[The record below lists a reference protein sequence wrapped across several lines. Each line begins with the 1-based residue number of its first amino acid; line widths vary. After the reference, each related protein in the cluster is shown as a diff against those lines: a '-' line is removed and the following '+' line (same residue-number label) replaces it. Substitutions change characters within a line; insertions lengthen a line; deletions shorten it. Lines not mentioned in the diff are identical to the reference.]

1 MLDLWHTQE
10 FPLYRIERD
19 VLAFVL
25 FISFSMLYFIWSLIH
40 LSGSN
45 HKGSNFSNWNFVL
58 WWQMLWYI
66 PPSLNK
72 SPRRCFHRIQ
82 CFYFPSRHSWG
93 KKSLALLSGDER
105 GVFIMDLSDK
115 LVTTSGEKE
124 SHDFPFS
131 SPASLQCGQI
141 LHSLIL
147 SREGLVLT
155 LSILPCPQGWISW
168 SIPVDEL
175 MMRRM
180 SVLHQNSGG
189 IGKSIP
195 LPLRFPSGFA
205 LGKSFGS
212 QEISWASGMDFP
224 IPPSSWWRT
233 DPSKEYFKSDIWVF
247 CTF

>member
-1 MLDLWHTQE
+1 MRGLLDLWDTLE
-10 FPLYRIERD
+10 FPLYRIESD

-82 CFYFPSRHSWG
+82 CFYFPSRHGWG

-105 GVFIMDLSDK
+105 RVFIMDLSDK

-124 SHDFPFS
+124 SQD
-131 SPASLQCGQI
+131 SPLERGPMLQCVKYTTTLVVKRIHLITFSENDLWNETYCSRFYI
-141 LHSLIL
+141 LKFIKLWL
-147 SREGLVLT
+147 NL
-155 LSILPCPQGWISW
+155 
-168 SIPVDEL
+168 
-175 MMRRM
+175 
-180 SVLHQNSGG
+180 
-189 IGKSIP
+189 
-195 LPLRFPSGFA
+195 
-205 LGKSFGS
+205 
-212 QEISWASGMDFP
+212 
-224 IPPSSWWRT
+224 
-233 DPSKEYFKSDIWVF
+233 
-247 CTF
+247 